1 MKRARP
7 LILVTPVAIL
17 VAFSAPAGA
26 GKLPKDAK
34 PMTAEEVTAIY
45 SGNSALWKLS
55 KVYFSPEKKVMGVFG
70 KGSKRAIFSGEWS
83 VTDNEIC
90 MNNTAKGDPKTYTDC
105 WKWWHAGKK
114 TIALWSVHYDNSK
127 VDTKNGYS
135 DEELKY
141 IKSGDKVSKEY
152 EELGGT

>member
-1 MKRARP
+1 MKGEETEMKRARP

-90 MNNTAKGDPKTYTDC
+90 MLDADIVKVNHYRKG
-105 WKWWHAGKK
+105 
-114 TIALWSVHYDNSK
+114 VR
-127 VDTKNGYS
+127 
-135 DEELKY
+135 
-141 IKSGDKVSKEY
+141 
-152 EELGGT
+152 GGP